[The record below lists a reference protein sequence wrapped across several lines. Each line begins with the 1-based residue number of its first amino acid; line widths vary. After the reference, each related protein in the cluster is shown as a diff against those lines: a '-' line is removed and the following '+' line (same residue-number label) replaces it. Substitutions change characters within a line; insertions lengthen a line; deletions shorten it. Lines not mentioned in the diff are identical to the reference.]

1 MVTSVNS
8 SRHRLILQAP
18 LVSSRYMETLAGDEL
33 RENYARQ
40 VNAAMY
46 SVVAPTAVS
55 APTTLMWS
63 ESVSAELGFDRQ
75 FCESAQFAALM
86 SGNKMFPGSEPF
98 AMRYGGHQFGQWAGQ
113 LGDGRAINLGELKTA
128 SGTILNLQLKGAGPT
143 PYSRGADGRA
153 VLRSSLR
160 EYLCS
165 EAMFNLGVPTTRA
178 LSLVLTGDEVLRDMF
193 YDGNAEQEPGA
204 IVCRV
209 APTFIRFGHFQL
221 CAYRGETKLLQ
232 SLVDHTIAADFSH
245 LGDLARM
252 GETEKRQIYLRWF
265 DEVCKRTGDM
275 IVAWMRVG
283 FVHGVMNTDNMS
295 ILGLT
300 LDYGPYG
307 WIDDYNP
314 EWTPNTTDAQGR
326 RYRFGQQADIALWNL
341 YQLANALLLVLE
353 DPEPVQ
359 QILQDYE
366 SYYASAWLGMM
377 LSKLGL
383 TADKGESDQRLVNE
397 LLELLA
403 EHETDM
409 TIFYRKLADFDPGRP
424 AQEFLT
430 LMASAFYDFD
440 AMPAELRARYG
451 VWAQDYAKRLGAE
464 LSDQETRKVR
474 MNAVNPWFVLRN
486 YLAQEA
492 IEFAQKGD
500 YTMLRAL
507 ENALL
512 TPYVEQPEHKQFFVK
527 RPEWARHK
535 AGASMLS
542 CSS

>member
-1 MVTSVNS
+1 MATTVNS
-8 SRHRLILQAP
+8 SLDNIVLGAP
-18 LVSSRYMETLAGDEL
+18 VVSSRYMVALPGDEQ

-40 VNAAMY
+40 VNAALF
-46 SVVAPTAVS
+46 SVVVPTPVS
-55 APTTLMWS
+55 APTTLLCS
-63 ESVSAELGFDRQ
+63 KSVSADLGFDQQ
-75 FCESAQFAALM
+75 FCASAEFTALM
-86 SGNKMFPGSEPF
+86 SGNKLFPGSAPF

-113 LGDGRAINLGELKTA
+113 LGDGRAINLGELETPD
-128 SGTILNLQLKGAGPT
+128 GRVLNLQLKGAGPT

-153 VLRSSLR
+153 VLRSSVR

-165 EAMFNLGVPTTRA
+165 EAMFHLGVPTTRA
-178 LSLVLTGDEVLRDMF
+178 LSLVLTGDEVMRDMF
-193 YDGNAEQEPGA
+193 YDGNAQQEPGA

-221 CAYRGETKLLQ
+221 CAYRGEKELLQ
-232 SLVDHTIAADFSH
+232 GLIDHTIAADFPH
-245 LGDLARM
+245 LPNPALCA
-252 GETEKRQIYLRWF
+252 EAEKRQIYLRWF
-265 DEVCKRTGDM
+265 EEVCKRTGAM

-300 LDYGPYG
+300 IDYGPYG

-341 YQLANALLLVLE
+341 YQLANALLVIQE

-359 QILQDYE
+359 QILQDYQRD
-366 SYYASAWLGMM
+366 YDSAWTNMM

-383 TADKGESDQRLVNE
+383 TTYNGASDDG
-397 LLELLA
+397 LLA
-403 EHETDM
+403 ELLKLLVERETDM
-409 TIFYRKLADFDPGRP
+409 TIFYRKLADFDPNLP
-424 AQEFLT
+424 AVDLVA
-430 LMASAFYDFD
+430 LVHDAFYAPDPIPV
-440 AMPAELRARYG
+440 ALRERYAA
-451 VWAQDYAKRLGAE
+451 WAQAYGDRLRSENVDNAV
-464 LSDQETRKVR
+464 RKAR

-492 IEFAQKGD
+492 IELAQQGD
-500 YTMLRAL
+500 YRMLRDL
-507 ENALL
+507 DEALL
-512 TPYVEQPEHKQFFVK
+512 TPYAEQSKYAHFFAK
-527 RPEWARHK
+527 RPEWARHR

>member
-1 MVTSVNS
+1 MTTTLDH
-8 SRHRLILQAP
+8 SRSRFVEGIP
-18 LVSSRYMETLAGDEL
+18 VVSSRYIGALPGDEH

-40 VNAAMY
+40 VNSALY
-46 SVVAPTAVS
+46 SVVLPTPVS
-55 APTTLMWS
+55 APTTVLWS
-63 ESVSAELGFDRQ
+63 KSVSADLGFDQQ
-75 FCESAQFAALM
+75 FCASKEFVELM
-86 SGNKMFPGSEPF
+86 SGNKLFPGSEPF

-113 LGDGRAINLGELKTA
+113 LGDGRAINLGELETTD
-128 SGTILNLQLKGAGPT
+128 GRVLNLQLKGAGPT

-153 VLRSSLR
+153 VLRSSVR

-165 EAMFNLGVPTTRA
+165 EAMFHLGVPTTRA

-193 YDGNAEQEPGA
+193 YDGNAKQEPGA

-221 CAYRGETKLLQ
+221 CAYRGETALLQ
-232 SLVDHTIAADFSH
+232 GLIDHTIAADFPH
-245 LGDLARM
+245 LPNPALSSEAD
-252 GETEKRQIYLRWF
+252 KRQIYLRWF

-300 LDYGPYG
+300 IDYGPYG

-341 YQLANALLLVLE
+341 YQLANALLVVLE
-353 DPEPVQ
+353 DAEPVQ
-359 QILQDYE
+359 QILQDYQH
-366 SYYASAWLGMM
+366 YYEKTWTSMM
-377 LSKLGL
+377 LGKLGL
-383 TADKGESDQRLVNE
+383 TIYQGESDDRL
-397 LLELLA
+397 LTELLA
-403 EHETDM
+403 LLAEQETDM
-409 TIFYRKLADFDPGRP
+409 TIFYRKLADFDPSLP
-424 AQEFLT
+424 AADILT
-430 LMASAFYDFD
+430 LVNDAFYDTD
-440 AMPAELRARYG
+440 AIPQELRERYRAWG
-451 VWAQDYAKRLGAE
+451 QDYANRLRTENIDKAA
-464 LSDQETRKVR
+464 RKAS
-474 MNAVNPWFVLRN
+474 MNATNPWFVLRN

-492 IEFAQKGD
+492 IELAQGGD
-500 YTMLRAL
+500 YRMLHAL
-507 ENALL
+507 DEVLL
-512 TPYVEQPEHKQFFVK
+512 NPYVEQAQHAQFFAK
-527 RPEWARHK
+527 RPEWARHR

>member
-1 MVTSVNS
+1 MAATENS
-8 SRHRLILQAP
+8 SRTNIVPGAP
-18 LVSSRYMETLAGDEL
+18 MVSSRYMNLLPGDEL
-33 RENYARQ
+33 RDNYARQ
-40 VNAAMY
+40 VNSALF
-46 SVVAPTAVS
+46 SIVAPTPVS
-55 APTTLMWS
+55 APTTLLWS
-63 ESVSAELGFDRQ
+63 KTVSADLGFDKQ
-75 FCESAQFAALM
+75 FCASEEFAALM
-86 SGNKMFPGSEPF
+86 SGNKTFPGSEPF

-113 LGDGRAINLGELKTA
+113 LGDGRAINLGELAT
-128 SGTILNLQLKGAGPT
+128 SDGRVLNLQLKGAGPT

-153 VLRSSLR
+153 VLRSSVR

-165 EAMFNLGVPTTRA
+165 EAMFHLGVPTTRA

-193 YDGNAEQEPGA
+193 YDGNAQQEPGA

-221 CAYRGETKLLQ
+221 CAYRGETEILKQLI
-232 SLVDHTIAADFSH
+232 DHTIVADFPH
-245 LGDLARM
+245 LPNPAGCA
-252 GETEKRQIYLRWF
+252 EAQKRQVYLRWF
-265 DEVCKRTGDM
+265 EDVCKRTGDM
-275 IVAWMRVG
+275 VLAWMRVG

-300 LDYGPYG
+300 IDYGPYG

-341 YQLANALLLVLE
+341 YQLANALLVVLE

-359 QILQDYE
+359 KILEDYQR
-366 SYYASAWLGMM
+366 YYDSAWTTMM

-383 TADKGESDQRLVNE
+383 TTNLGERDNA
-397 LLELLA
+397 LLSELLA
-403 EHETDM
+403 LLVEQETDM
-409 TIFYRKLADFDPGRP
+409 TIFYRKLADFDSSLPGTELLSVVEDAFYAP
-424 AQEFLT
+424 QAMAQELRVRYE
-430 LMASAFYDFD
+430 LW
-440 AMPAELRARYG
+440 AETYAARLRVEALEY
-451 VWAQDYAKRLGAE
+451 
-464 LSDQETRKVR
+464 ETRKAN

-492 IEFAQKGD
+492 IELAQKGD
-500 YTMLRAL
+500 YSMLHAL
-507 ENALL
+507 DEALL
-512 TPYVEQPEHKQFFVK
+512 NPYAEQAQFAQFFAK
-527 RPEWARHK
+527 RPEWARNR